1 MLTHTLT
8 IAHNTSR
15 LEIGMANNNNS
26 RESIR
31 LSRRFEKSTLFLA
44 LMSACSG
51 VYAQEEVNEKESDFE
66 IIEVRGIRAS
76 MAENLAIKRLS
87 NSIVDAITAED
98 IGKFPDKNVAD
109 SLQRVPGVVITR
121 SGGEGENVSIR
132 GLSSDLTLTQLNGNF
147 IASSPGSPSRSFS
160 YSLLPST
167 MVQSVEVF
175 KSSEARLDEGGVGGS
190 VILHSRTPLNMEA
203 NSGAFNIEYTYAD
216 VTKDYEPNFSGV
228 YSWKN
233 DDEDF
238 GFLIGYT
245 KQERT
250 NRSLTGD
257 VSGGGGWR
265 WATGSDLP
273 ASDINGKEIAD
284 STRRFGALED
294 AYGNTYDGVWAP
306 QVAGVGV
313 TKEKRERVGLQ
324 GTIQWRVSEDLE
336 LTFNHFHFELGQ
348 DRTTS
353 QLMIPEWKYNPDY
366 LIGVTLD
373 DSGTIVTGM
382 DFTSG
387 AGGAE
392 GNLEFPWI
400 IGGYTKEKDT
410 SDTYDLAFKY
420 SGNVFDLKGKFGRTK
435 ASGGPSESWN
445 AAYKSGQ
452 PASRSDSGNN
462 ENAASFAGW
471 RLGKR
476 VALYAD
482 PALLAN
488 LQAGIAGDPD
498 PGSTGSSFV
507 VSDLHEDYAQLD
519 LDYHIS
525 YSIIDTLRMG
535 VKHRKASLH
544 RETNNTF
551 FITQDGANRI
561 ASGELDPFSQGAIDE
576 VAYQWIGGMPNLD
589 DVLNRESEQNIAGG
603 FEVNTMPTINW
614 DQYRD
619 IVTNE
624 YVKYTRREPDFVFDI
639 EEKITAAYLQADFS
653 FGDFRGNIGVRY
665 VETQT
670 QIMSSDKIN
679 YFLDDIEDATGEDI
693 LGSARLVDIETT
705 TKRTVKDQRF
715 LPSFNLVWDVSDSF
729 VIRAAAA
736 KTMSRAPFNDLG
748 APEQLTFISQEW
760 ADDRLEFRSNPV
772 DQGWSGSGGNKALKP
787 FESVQLDLSAEYYY
801 SNGSA
806 VGIALFNKDV
816 DNFIVPLIITSERPF
831 DGFTNPNTGVEI
843 VPAGNI
849 TVTPFTTT
857 ANGTNATSRG
867 VELFAQH
874 AFDNGFGLNV
884 NYTLNDTNQADI
896 SVDGEKVGESA
907 LVGSADNQFNFSAYF
922 ENDTYSVRASYNRR
936 GKMALGLAD
945 GLTVSQEPFQQIDL
959 NASYSV
965 FDNLVFSASVINL
978 TKEESR
984 TFYGA
989 DSEARLRSSSYS
1001 GRRYYAGLTYRF

>member
-1 MLTHTLT
+1 
-8 IAHNTSR
+8 
-15 LEIGMANNNNS
+15 MANNNNS
-26 RESIR
+26 RVPIH
-31 LSRRFEKSTLFLA
+31 LSRRFKKSALLLA
-44 LMSACSG
+44 LMTACNG
-51 VYAQEEVNEKESDFE
+51 VYAQEEINEKENDLE
-66 IIEVRGIRAS
+66 VIEVRGIRAS

-167 MVQSVEVF
+167 MVKSVEVF
-175 KSSEARLDEGGVGGS
+175 KSSEARLDEGGVGGT
-190 VILHSRTPLNMEA
+190 VILNSRTPLDMDA
-203 NSGAFNIEYTYAD
+203 NSGAFNLEYTYAD
-216 VTKDYEPNFSGV
+216 VSKEYEPNFSGV

-233 DDEDF
+233 DDENF
-238 GFLIGYT
+238 GFLLGYT
-245 KQERT
+245 KQDRT

-257 VSGGGGWR
+257 MSAGGGWR

-273 ASDINGKEIAD
+273 ATDTNGNEITD

-306 QVAGVGV
+306 QVAGVSI
-313 TKEKRERVGLQ
+313 TEEKRERVGIQATL
-324 GTIQWRVSEDLE
+324 QWRPTDNLE

-353 QLMIPEWKYNPDY
+353 QLQIPEWKYNPDY
-366 LIGVTLD
+366 LTGVQLD
-373 DSGTIVTGM
+373 DTGTIVTGM

-387 AGGAE
+387 AGGSE

-400 IGGYTKEKDT
+400 IGSYTEEKDT
-410 SDTYDLAFKY
+410 SDTYDFAFEY
-420 SGNVFDLKGKFGRTK
+420 AGSVFDFKGKFGRTQ
-435 ASGGPSESWN
+435 ASGGPSESFS

-452 PASRSDSGNN
+452 PGSRSDSGDN
-462 ENAASFAGW
+462 ENAAAFAGW
-471 RLGKR
+471 RLGDR
-476 VALYAD
+476 VSLYAD
-482 PALLAN
+482 PALLTN

-498 PGSTGSSFV
+498 PGSTGSSFI
-507 VSDLHEDYAQLD
+507 VSDLKEEYGQLD
-519 LDYHIS
+519 LDYHVAYGIV
-525 YSIIDTLRMG
+525 DTLRMG
-535 VKHRKASLH
+535 VKHRKATLH

-576 VAYQWIGGMPNLD
+576 VAYQWIGGMPNLE

-603 FEVNTMPTINW
+603 FEINTMPTINW
-614 DQYRD
+614 QQYRD
-619 IVTNE
+619 VVTNE

-653 FGDFRGNIGVRY
+653 FGDFRGNVGVRY
-665 VETQT
+665 VETKT

-693 LGSARLVDIETT
+693 LGDERLVDVETT
-705 TKRTVKDQRF
+705 TLRTVKDDRF
-715 LPSFNLVWDVSDSF
+715 LPSLNLVWEASDSL
-729 VIRAAAA
+729 VVRAAAA

-748 APEQLTFISQEW
+748 APEQLTYISQEW
-760 ADDRLEFRSNPV
+760 ADDRLEFRGNPV
-772 DQGWSGSGGNKALKP
+772 DQGWSGSGGNKALQP
-787 FESVQLDLSAEYYY
+787 FESVQLDLSVEYYY
-801 SNGSA
+801 GTGSA

-831 DGFTNPNTGVEI
+831 DGFINPHTGVEI
-843 VPAGNI
+843 VTAGDI
-849 TVTPFTTT
+849 TVAPFTTT

-874 AFDNGFGLNV
+874 AFDNGFGINV
-884 NYTLNDTNQADI
+884 NYTLNDTNQADV

-907 LVGSADNQFNFSAYF
+907 LVGSADDQFNFSAYF
-922 ENDTYSVRASYNRR
+922 EEDNYSVRASYNRR

-945 GLTVSQEPFQQIDL
+945 GLTVPQEPYQQVDL
-959 NASYSV
+959 NASYSLIE
-965 FDNLVFSASVINL
+965 NLVISASVINL

-984 TFYGA
+984 TFYGD
-989 DSEARLRSSSYS
+989 DSKARLRSSSYS

>member
-1 MLTHTLT
+1 M
-8 IAHNTSR
+8 
-15 LEIGMANNNNS
+15 NNNNS
-26 RESIR
+26 RGASG
-31 LSRRFEKSTLFLA
+31 LSRRFKKSALLLA
-44 LMSACSG
+44 VMASFNTVAANDEQSA
-51 VYAQEEVNEKESDFE
+51 QNNDLEV
-66 IIEVRGIRAS
+66 IEVRGIRAS
-76 MAENLAIKRLS
+76 MAENLSIKRLS

-109 SLQRVPGVVITR
+109 SLQRVPGVVISR

-175 KSSEARLDEGGVGGS
+175 KSSEARLDEGGVGGT
-190 VILHSRTPLNMEA
+190 VILHSRTPLDMEA
-203 NSGAFNIEYTYAD
+203 NSGAFNVEYTYAD
-216 VTKDYEPNFSGV
+216 VTEEYEPNFSGV

-233 DDEDF
+233 DDENF
-238 GFLIGYT
+238 GLLLGYT
-245 KQERT
+245 KQDRT
-250 NRSLTGD
+250 NRTLTGD
-257 VSGGGGWR
+257 MSGAGGWR

-273 ASDINGKEIAD
+273 ATDTNGKEITD
-284 STRRFGALED
+284 STRRFDALED
-294 AYGNTYDGVWAP
+294 AYGNIYDGVWAP

-313 TKEKRERVGLQ
+313 TKEKRERVGIQATL
-324 GTIQWRVSEDLE
+324 QWRPTDNLE

-366 LIGVTLD
+366 LTGVTLD
-373 DSGTIVTGM
+373 ETGSIVTGM

-387 AGGAE
+387 ASGSE

-400 IGGYTKEKDT
+400 VGGYTEEKDT
-410 SDTYDLAFKY
+410 SDTYDFAFEY
-420 SGNVFDLKGKFGRTK
+420 AGDVFDLKGKFGRTE
-435 ASGGPSESWN
+435 ASGGPSESFN

-452 PASRSDSGNN
+452 PGSRSDSGKN

-471 RLGKR
+471 RLGDR
-476 VALYAD
+476 VSMYAD

-498 PGSTGSSFV
+498 PGSTGSSFI
-507 VSDLHEDYAQLD
+507 VSDLKEDYGQLD
-519 LDYHIS
+519 LDYHIA
-525 YSIIDTLRMG
+525 YGIVDTLRVG

-551 FITQDGANRI
+551 FITQDGADRI
-561 ASGELDPFSQGAIDE
+561 ASGDLDPFSQGAIDE
-576 VAYQWIGGMPNLD
+576 VAYQWIGGMPNLED
-589 DVLNRESEQNIAGG
+589 ILNKESEKNIAGG

-614 DQYRD
+614 QQYRD

-639 EEKITAAYLQADFS
+639 EEEITAAYLQADFS
-653 FGDFRGNIGVRY
+653 FGDFRGNVGVRY

-679 YFLDDIEDATGEDI
+679 YFLDDINDATGEDI
-693 LGSARLVDIETT
+693 LGDERLVDVETT
-705 TKRTVKDQRF
+705 TLRSVKDDRF
-715 LPSFNLVWDVSDSF
+715 LPSLNLVWEASDSL

-760 ADDRLEFRSNPV
+760 ADDRLEFRGNPV
-772 DQGWSGSGGNKALKP
+772 DQGWSGSGGNKALQP

-801 SNGSA
+801 GMGSA

-831 DGFTNPNTGVEI
+831 DGFTNPYTGEEI
-843 VPAGNI
+843 VPSGPI
-849 TVTPFTTT
+849 TVSPFTTT

-867 VELFAQH
+867 IELFAQH
-874 AFDNGFGLNV
+874 AFENGFGINA
-884 NYTLNDTNQADI
+884 NYTLNDTNQADV

-907 LVGSADNQFNFSAYF
+907 LVGSADDQFNFSAYF
-922 ENDTYSVRASYNRR
+922 EDDNYSVRASYNRR

-945 GLTVSQEPFQQIDL
+945 GLTVSQEPYQQVDL
-959 NASYSV
+959 NASFSV
-965 FDNLVFSASVINL
+965 MENLVLSASVINL

-984 TFYGA
+984 TYYGD

>member
-1 MLTHTLT
+1 MT
-8 IAHNTSR
+8 
-15 LEIGMANNNNS
+15 NNKNS
-26 RESIR
+26 RESAD
-31 LSRRFEKSTLFLA
+31 LARRFKKSALLLA
-44 LMSACSG
+44 LMASCNGA
-51 VYAQEEVNEKESDFE
+51 YAQDQQNEQESDLE
-66 IIEVRGIRAS
+66 VIEVRGIRAS

-109 SLQRVPGVVITR
+109 SLQRVPGVVISR

-175 KSSEARLDEGGVGGS
+175 KSSEARLDEGGVGGT
-190 VILHSRTPLNMEA
+190 VILNSRTPLDMDA
-203 NSGAFNIEYTYAD
+203 NSGAFNVEYTYAD
-216 VTKDYEPNFSGV
+216 VTKEYEPNFSGV

-233 DDEDF
+233 EDENV
-238 GFLIGYT
+238 GFLLGYT
-245 KQERT
+245 KQDRT

-257 VSGGGGWR
+257 MSGGGGWR
-265 WATGSDLP
+265 WATGSEQP
-273 ASDINGKEIAD
+273 ATDVNGNEITD

-294 AYGNTYDGVWAP
+294 AYGNSYDGVWAP
-306 QVAGVGV
+306 QVAGVGI
-313 TKEKRERVGLQ
+313 TEEKRERVGVQ
-324 GTIQWRVSEDLE
+324 ATMQWRPTDNLE

-366 LIGVTLD
+366 LTGVILD
-373 DSGTIVTGM
+373 ETGSIVTGM

-387 AGGAE
+387 AGGSE

-400 IGGYTKEKDT
+400 IGSYTKEKDT
-410 SDTYDLAFKY
+410 SDTYDFAFEY
-420 SGNVFDLKGKFGRTK
+420 AGDVFDLKGKFGRTK
-435 ASGGPSESWN
+435 ASGGPSESFN

-452 PASRSDSGNN
+452 PGSRSDSGKN

-471 RLGKR
+471 RLGER
-476 VALYAD
+476 VSLYAD

-498 PGSTGSSFV
+498 PGSTGSSFI
-507 VSDLHEDYAQLD
+507 VSDLKEDYGQLD
-519 LDYHIS
+519 LDYHVAYGIV
-525 YSIIDTLRMG
+525 DTLRVG

-551 FITQDGANRI
+551 FITQDGADRI

-576 VAYQWIGGMPNLD
+576 VAYQWIGGMPNLE
-589 DVLNRESEQNIAGG
+589 DVLNKESEQNIAGG
-603 FEVNTMPTINW
+603 FEVNTMPSINW
-614 DQYRD
+614 QQYRD

-653 FGDFRGNIGVRY
+653 FGDFRGNVGVRY

-679 YFLDDIEDATGEDI
+679 YFLDDINDATGEDI
-693 LGSARLVDIETT
+693 LGDERLVDVETT
-705 TKRTVKDQRF
+705 TLRTVKDDRF
-715 LPSFNLVWDVSDSF
+715 LPSLNLVWEASDSL

-760 ADDRLEFRSNPV
+760 ADDRLEFRGNPV
-772 DQGWSGSGGNKALKP
+772 DQGWSGSGGNKALQP

-801 SNGSA
+801 GNGSA

-831 DGFTNPNTGVEI
+831 DGFTNPFTGVEI
-843 VPAGNI
+843 VPAGDI

-867 VELFAQH
+867 IELFAQH
-874 AFDNGFGLNV
+874 AFDNGFGINA
-884 NYTLNDTNQADI
+884 NYTLNDTNQADV

-907 LVGSADNQFNFSAYF
+907 LVGSADDQFNFSAYF
-922 ENDTYSVRASYNRR
+922 EDDNYSVRASYNRR

-945 GLTVSQEPFQQIDL
+945 GLTVSQEPYQQVDL

-965 FDNLVFSASVINL
+965 MENLVLSASVINL

-984 TFYGA
+984 TFYGD
-989 DSEARLRSSSYS
+989 DSKARLRSSSYS

>member
-1 MLTHTLT
+1 MK
-8 IAHNTSR
+8 
-15 LEIGMANNNNS
+15 NNNS
-26 RESIR
+26 RGASGI
-31 LSRRFEKSTLFLA
+31 SRRFKKSALLLA
-44 LMSACSG
+44 VMASCNS
-51 VYAQEEVNEKESDFE
+51 VYAQEEQNDQESDLE
-66 IIEVRGIRAS
+66 VIEVRGIRAS

-109 SLQRVPGVVITR
+109 SLQRVPGVVISR

-160 YSLLPST
+160 YSLLPAT

-175 KSSEARLDEGGVGGS
+175 KSSEARLDEGGVGGT
-190 VILHSRTPLNMEA
+190 VILHSRKPLDMEA
-203 NSGAFNIEYTYAD
+203 NSGALNVEYTYAD
-216 VTKDYEPNFSGV
+216 VTKEYEPNFSGV

-233 DDEDF
+233 DAENF
-238 GFLIGYT
+238 GFLLGYT
-245 KQERT
+245 KQDRT
-250 NRSLTGD
+250 NRTLTGD
-257 VSGGGGWR
+257 MSGGGGWR
-265 WATGSDLP
+265 WATGSELP
-273 ASDINGKEIAD
+273 ATDVNGNEISD

-294 AYGNTYDGVWAP
+294 AYGNVYDGVWAP
-306 QVAGVGV
+306 QVAGVGI
-313 TKEKRERVGLQ
+313 TEEKRERVGVQATLQ
-324 GTIQWRVSEDLE
+324 WQATDKLA

-366 LIGVTLD
+366 LTGVTLD
-373 DSGTIVTGM
+373 ETGSIVTGM

-387 AGGAE
+387 ASGSE

-400 IGGYTKEKDT
+400 LGGYTEEKDT
-410 SDTYDLAFKY
+410 SDTYDFAFEY
-420 SGNVFDLKGKFGRTK
+420 AGDVFDLKGKFGRTE
-435 ASGGPSESWN
+435 ASGGPSESFN

-452 PASRSDSGNN
+452 PGSRSDSGKN

-471 RLGKR
+471 RLGER
-476 VALYAD
+476 VSLYAD
-482 PALLAN
+482 PALLTN

-498 PGSTGSSFV
+498 PGSTGSSFI
-507 VSDLHEDYAQLD
+507 VSDLKEDYGQLD
-519 LDYHIS
+519 LDYHIA
-525 YSIIDTLRMG
+525 YGIVDTLRMG

-551 FITQDGANRI
+551 FITQDGADRI
-561 ASGELDPFSQGAIDE
+561 ASGDLDPFSQGAIDE
-576 VAYQWIGGMPNLD
+576 VAYQWIGGMPNLED
-589 DVLNRESEQNIAGG
+589 ILNKESEQNIAGG

-614 DQYRD
+614 QQYRD

-653 FGDFRGNIGVRY
+653 FGDFRGNVGVRY

-679 YFLDDIEDATGEDI
+679 YFLDDINDATGEDI
-693 LGSARLVDIETT
+693 LGDERLVDVETT
-705 TKRTVKDQRF
+705 TLRTVKDDRF
-715 LPSFNLVWDVSDSF
+715 LPSLNLVWEASESL

-760 ADDRLEFRSNPV
+760 ADDRLEFRGNPV
-772 DQGWSGSGGNKALKP
+772 DQGWSGSGGNKALQP

-801 SNGSA
+801 GIGSA

-831 DGFTNPNTGVEI
+831 DGFTNPFTGVEI
-843 VPAGNI
+843 VPPGDI

-867 VELFAQH
+867 IELFAQH
-874 AFDNGFGLNV
+874 AFENGFGINA
-884 NYTLNDTNQADI
+884 NYTLNDTNQADV

-907 LVGSADNQFNFSAYF
+907 LVGSADDQFNFSAYF
-922 ENDTYSVRASYNRR
+922 EDDNYSVRASYNRR

-945 GLTVSQEPFQQIDL
+945 GLTVSQEPYQQVDL
-959 NASYSV
+959 NASFSV
-965 FDNLVFSASVINL
+965 MENLVLSASVINL

-984 TFYGA
+984 TYYGD
-989 DSEARLRSSSYS
+989 DSKARLRSSSYS